1 MCMAMT
7 EPKLIFSTIS
17 EINNHEQ
24 QRIQTS

>member
-7 EPKLIFSTIS
+7 EPKLIFSIIS

-24 QRIQTS
+24 QRTQTS